1 MSAAGLVFV
10 SGGTVLFS
18 NEEKSLAMCF
28 LLKDNQTNIARHT
41 KRPYGDS
48 SWTHLLEYI
57 VDV

>member
-18 NEEKSLAMCF
+18 NEEKLLAMCF

-41 KRPYGDS
+41 KRPYGNS
-48 SWTHLLEYI
+48 SWTDLLE
-57 VDV
+57 